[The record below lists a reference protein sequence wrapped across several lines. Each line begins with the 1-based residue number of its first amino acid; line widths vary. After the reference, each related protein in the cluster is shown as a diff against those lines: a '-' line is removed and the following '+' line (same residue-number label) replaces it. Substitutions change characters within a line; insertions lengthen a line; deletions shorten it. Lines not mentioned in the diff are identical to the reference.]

1 MGVSRCFSGKVE
13 EGDRLSLPC
22 ELSSFL
28 AFPSSLA
35 LAWGYLLY
43 QLQLSRPFSFLEGTL
58 RCQLSSLKVLQREH
72 RRI

>member
-22 ELSSFL
+22 GLSSFL

-35 LAWGYLLY
+35 LALGYLLY
-43 QLQLSRPFSFLEGTL
+43 QRQLSRPFSSLEGTL
-58 RCQLSSLKVLQREH
+58 RCQLFSLLV
-72 RRI
+72 